1 MKTSINLTMDS
12 RKEVPS
18 RNLVDKS
25 LAFLLMHKKLSMK
38 PKILLILEIRVDSKL
53 SHDYWV

>member
-1 MKTSINLTMDS
+1 MDG

-25 LAFLLMHKKLSMK
+25 LAFLLMHKKLSVK
-38 PKILLILEIRVDSKL
+38 TKILLILEIRVDSKL
-53 SHDYWV
+53 SHDYWA